1 MNEYKIILKALSTLA
16 VNHSLE
22 TVTGIFSESELANAI
37 KKLVLVKI
45 IGLIVFI
52 IISAI
57 VIASLNQITD
67 QIAHYIYHYNGGFCE
82 YYR

>member
-22 TVTGIFSESELANAI
+22 AITGAL
-37 KKLVLVKI
+37 
-45 IGLIVFI
+45 
-52 IISAI
+52 
-57 VIASLNQITD
+57 SLNQITD

>member
-37 KKLVLVKI
+37 KKLVLVNNRAYS
-45 IGLIVFI
+45 F
-52 IISAI
+52 
-57 VIASLNQITD
+57 
-67 QIAHYIYHYNGGFCE
+67 YHHFCNC
-82 YYR
+82 YCFT